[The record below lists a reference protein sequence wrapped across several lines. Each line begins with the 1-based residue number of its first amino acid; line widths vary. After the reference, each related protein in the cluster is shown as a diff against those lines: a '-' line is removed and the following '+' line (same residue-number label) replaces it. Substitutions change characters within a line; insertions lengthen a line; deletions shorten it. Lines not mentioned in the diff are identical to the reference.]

1 MKHVNV
7 AARVKHANVCPTWSR
22 IMRSEPQFFAGQSDT
37 QQKFRDERERSYG
50 QL

>member
-1 MKHVNV
+1 MKHVHV
-7 AARVKHANVCPTWSR
+7 AARLKCANVTSTWSR
-22 IMRSEPQFFAGQSDT
+22 IMRSNSQFFAGQGDT

>member
-7 AARVKHANVCPTWSR
+7 AARVKRANVSPTWRR
-22 IMRSEPQFFAGQSDT
+22 IMFTESLFYAGQGDT
-37 QQKFRDERERSYG
+37 QQKFRDEREPRYG

>member
-7 AARVKHANVCPTWSR
+7 AARVKRANVTPTWHR
-22 IMRSEPQFFAGQSDT
+22 IMSTESPFSAGQGDT
-37 QQKFRDERERSYG
+37 QQKFRDEREPRYG